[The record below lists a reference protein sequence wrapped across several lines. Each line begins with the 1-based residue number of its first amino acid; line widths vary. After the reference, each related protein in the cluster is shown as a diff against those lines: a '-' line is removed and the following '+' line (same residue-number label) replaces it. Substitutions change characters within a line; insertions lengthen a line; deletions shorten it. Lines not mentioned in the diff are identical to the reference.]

1 MLNTRQIISRV
12 LVFVRPMAG
21 LFAISL
27 FFNLLFSLMS
37 ALTLA
42 IVEPLFSTLFNG
54 GNPDLT
60 PTPAAPRQDSLSVSV
75 HLDNFVQ
82 YFDAF
87 VHDLVV
93 GPDMTSTIL
102 NLGITIFVIF
112 VIRAAAKY
120 LGNITSTRLEEGIMK
135 SIRDALFAR
144 VTTLSMDFFA
154 RKRSGEIISV
164 LMNDVGVLNMST
176 VNSIS
181 QLWRETTT
189 VTIYLAI
196 LVMISAKLTVM
207 AILIASIGAFVVRA
221 STSYLRRYAQR
232 MQAAQA
238 DYTTTLQES
247 LQGIRIVKGMGL
259 ESIMSARFAAQTAQY
274 VRSSLKNT
282 RVIALVPPV
291 NELFGIAAIV
301 AVFYVGG
308 IALGNG
314 EITPSN
320 LMRFLFLLF
329 GLMQPISIIVNVVT
343 TMQRGLVAAN
353 NVLTILDQ
361 VPAVQSGNDVV
372 STFTSNI
379 AIEHVTFAYERDT
392 VLNDVSFVI
401 PRGQTVALVGAS
413 GSGKSTIL
421 DLLLRFYDP
430 SAGTIRIDGTD
441 IRNISTDAYRR
452 MFGTVSQETVL
463 FNDTVMRN
471 IALGEATP
479 DIARVEQVARI
490 AHAHDFITAMPE
502 GYQTTIGD
510 RGIKLSGGQRQRL
523 AIARAL
529 YRDPDILLFDE
540 ATSALD
546 TSSERIVQ
554 EAINDVLAGRTAV
567 VVAHRLS
574 TIINADII
582 LVFDHGHI
590 VERGTHTELLA
601 AQGTY
606 AKLYDLQ
613 FGTDHASGQ

>member
-1 MLNTRQIISRV
+1 
-12 LVFVRPMAG
+12 
-21 LFAISL
+21 
-27 FFNLLFSLMS
+27 
-37 ALTLA
+37 
-42 IVEPLFSTLFNG
+42 
-54 GNPDLT
+54 
-60 PTPAAPRQDSLSVSV
+60 
-75 HLDNFVQ
+75 
-82 YFDAF
+82 
-87 VHDLVV
+87 
-93 GPDMTSTIL
+93 
-102 NLGITIFVIF
+102 
-112 VIRAAAKY
+112 
-120 LGNITSTRLEEGIMK
+120 
-135 SIRDALFAR
+135 
-144 VTTLSMDFFA
+144 MDFFA

-207 AILIASIGAFVVRA
+207 AILIASIGAFFVRA

-353 NVLTILDQ
+353 NVLAILDQ
-361 VPAVQSGNDVV
+361 VPAVQSGDKVV

-379 AIEHVTFAYERDT
+379 AIDHVTFAYERDT
-392 VLNDVSFVI
+392 VLKDVSFAL

-441 IRNISTDAYRR
+441 IRDISTDAYRR

-463 FNDTVMRN
+463 FNDTVTRN

-490 AHAHDFITAMPE
+490 AHAHEFITAMPE

-582 LVFDHGHI
+582 LVFDQGHI

>member
-1 MLNTRQIISRV
+1 
-12 LVFVRPMAG
+12 
-21 LFAISL
+21 
-27 FFNLLFSLMS
+27 
-37 ALTLA
+37 
-42 IVEPLFSTLFNG
+42 
-54 GNPDLT
+54 
-60 PTPAAPRQDSLSVSV
+60 
-75 HLDNFVQ
+75 VQ

-144 VTTLSMDFFA
+144 VASLSMDFFA

-207 AILIASIGAFVVRA
+207 AILIASIGAFFVRA

-353 NVLTILDQ
+353 NVLAILDQ
-361 VPAVQSGNDVV
+361 VPAVQSGDKVV

-379 AIEHVTFAYERDT
+379 AIDHVTFAYERDT
-392 VLNDVSFVI
+392 VLKDVSFAL

-441 IRNISTDAYRR
+441 IRDISTDAYRR

-463 FNDTVMRN
+463 FNDTVTRN

-490 AHAHDFITAMPE
+490 AHAHEFITAMPE

-582 LVFDHGHI
+582 LVFDQGHI

>member
-54 GNPDLT
+54 GNPDLA
-60 PTPAAPRQDSLSVSV
+60 PTPPASRQDSLSVSV

-144 VTTLSMDFFA
+144 VASLSMDFFA

-207 AILIASIGAFVVRA
+207 AILIASIGAFFVRA

-329 GLMQPISIIVNVVT
+329 GLMQPISIIVNVIT

-353 NVLTILDQ
+353 NVLAILDQ
-361 VPAVQSGNDVV
+361 VPAVQSGDKVV

-379 AIEHVTFAYERDT
+379 AIDHVTFAYERDT
-392 VLNDVSFVI
+392 VLKDVSFAI

-441 IRNISTDAYRR
+441 IRDISTDAYRR

-463 FNDTVMRN
+463 FNDTVTRN

-554 EAINDVLAGRTAV
+554 ETINDVLAGRTAV

-582 LVFDHGHI
+582 LVFDQGHI

>member
-54 GNPDLT
+54 GNPDLA
-60 PTPAAPRQDSLSVSV
+60 PKQPASMQDSFSLSAP
-75 HLDNFVQ
+75 LDNFVQ

-135 SIRDALFAR
+135 SIRDTLFTR
-144 VTTLSMDFFA
+144 VTSLSMDFFA

-207 AILIASIGAFVVRA
+207 AIVIASVGAFFVRA

-353 NVLTILDQ
+353 NVLAILDQ
-361 VPAVQSGNDVV
+361 VPAVQSGDKVV
-372 STFTSNI
+372 STFTANI
-379 AIEHVTFAYERDT
+379 TIEHVTFAYERDT
-392 VLNDVSFVI
+392 VLKDVSFTI

-430 SAGTIRIDGTD
+430 SAGAIRIDGAD
-441 IRNISTDAYRR
+441 IRDMSTDAYRR
-452 MFGTVSQETVL
+452 LFGTVSQETVL

-479 DIARVEQVARI
+479 DMARVEQVARI

-529 YRDPDILLFDE
+529 YRDPEILLFDE

-582 LVFDHGHI
+582 LVFDQGRI
-590 VERGTHTELLA
+590 VERGTHAELLA

>member
-1 MLNTRQIISRV
+1 
-12 LVFVRPMAG
+12 
-21 LFAISL
+21 
-27 FFNLLFSLMS
+27 
-37 ALTLA
+37 
-42 IVEPLFSTLFNG
+42 
-54 GNPDLT
+54 
-60 PTPAAPRQDSLSVSV
+60 
-75 HLDNFVQ
+75 
-82 YFDAF
+82 
-87 VHDLVV
+87 
-93 GPDMTSTIL
+93 
-102 NLGITIFVIF
+102 
-112 VIRAAAKY
+112 
-120 LGNITSTRLEEGIMK
+120 
-135 SIRDALFAR
+135 
-144 VTTLSMDFFA
+144 
-154 RKRSGEIISV
+154 
-164 LMNDVGVLNMST
+164 
-176 VNSIS
+176 
-181 QLWRETTT
+181 
-189 VTIYLAI
+189 
-196 LVMISAKLTVM
+196 
-207 AILIASIGAFVVRA
+207 
-221 STSYLRRYAQR
+221 
-232 MQAAQA
+232 
-238 DYTTTLQES
+238 
-247 LQGIRIVKGMGL
+247 
-259 ESIMSARFAAQTAQY
+259 
-274 VRSSLKNT
+274 
-282 RVIALVPPV
+282 VPPV

-353 NVLTILDQ
+353 NVLAILDQ
-361 VPAVQSGNDVV
+361 VPAVQSGDKVV

-379 AIEHVTFAYERDT
+379 AIDHVTFAYERDT
-392 VLNDVSFVI
+392 VLKDVSFAL

-441 IRNISTDAYRR
+441 IRDISTDAYRR

-463 FNDTVMRN
+463 FNDTVTRN

-490 AHAHDFITAMPE
+490 AHAHEFITAMPE

-582 LVFDHGHI
+582 LVFDQGHI